1 MKSRRKGRSALEK
14 NFRSFAEGI
23 PVRQKEQPVTAVQ
36 EDYSQYT
43 DALKETIGDRKELA
57 ERLGR
62 LVAEI
67 GDEYSSPGKKSFAD
81 MQRLAEQEAAI
92 RLVGKR
98 ILRLTN
104 HIKNYID
111 YFYSDPCPSDDP
123 LTWGN

>member
-1 MKSRRKGRSALEK
+1 MEK
-14 NFRSFAEGI
+14 NFRSFAGQRLPGRE
-23 PVRQKEQPVTAVQ
+23 KEKKVTAVQ
-36 EDYSQYT
+36 ADDYSKYI
-43 DALKETIGDRKELA
+43 DKLKEAIGDRKELV

-67 GDEYSSPGKKSFAD
+67 GGEYNNPGKKSFED

-92 RLVGKR
+92 RLVEKR
-98 ILRLTN
+98 ILRLTD
-104 HIKNYID
+104 HIKTYID

>member
-1 MKSRRKGRSALEK
+1 MEK
-14 NFRSFAEGI
+14 NFRSFAGQRA
-23 PVRQKEQPVTAVQ
+23 PGRKKEKKVTVVQ
-36 EDYSQYT
+36 EDYSQYI
-43 DALKETIGDRKELA
+43 DALKEAIEDRKELV

-67 GDEYSSPGKKSFAD
+67 GGEYNDPGEKSFED

-92 RLVGKR
+92 RLVEKR
-98 ILRLTN
+98 ILRLTD
-104 HIKNYID
+104 HIKTYID

>member
-1 MKSRRKGRSALEK
+1 MEK
-14 NFRSFAEGI
+14 NFRSFAGQRA
-23 PVRQKEQPVTAVQ
+23 PGRKKEKKVTVVQ
-36 EDYSQYT
+36 EDYSQYIY
-43 DALKETIGDRKELA
+43 ALKEAIEDRKELV

-67 GDEYSSPGKKSFAD
+67 GGEYNDPGKKSFED

-92 RLVGKR
+92 RLVEKR
-98 ILRLTN
+98 ILRLTD
-104 HIKNYID
+104 HIKTYID